1 VSGRS
6 AVLTPWIAGPGSAAS
21 PHTLG
26 AKAAR
31 LRDLAERGIPV
42 PPWIVLTTEAARAV
56 LSSVEDEISAIA
68 DAVPHAD
75 ADAARDA
82 SERIARLIGDA
93 PWPRALR
100 DRLREGLRALR
111 SDSGLAVRSSAAGED
126 GTRSSYAGQ
135 LASLLYV
142 RVDDVESAVR
152 ACWASAWSDRAILY
166 RQTRRLPTVGLAIAV
181 ILQEM
186 VESRVAGVAF
196 TADPLT
202 GSPVEFVVAGY
213 GLGDGIVSDQ
223 AETDEFV
230 RRPAGDGWHATV
242 RQKTRRSVRH
252 RGGEPGTEIVPVP
265 AEIQEHPAVTLEELD
280 TLGAYLL
287 QIERAAGRAQ
297 DVEWAID
304 GRGVLFILQARP
316 ITASPDGRLALWDDG
331 NIGESYPGITL
342 PLTYSYVRLVY
353 ERIFTR
359 ALLQIGVP
367 RRTIERASTSL
378 GQLVGTIG
386 GRLYLN
392 VLELYR
398 LYALVPGLDPAVRRW
413 EGAFGV
419 RAGDGELRLS
429 DKASAISRGEG
440 ARSRLPGQGLAR
452 LRTRSILALRF
463 LTRGRDVRRLKL
475 RMTESLRR
483 FEDVP
488 LADPCFED
496 LLERFEQIQ
505 LRCLD
510 GWALVL
516 FNDLYATY
524 FSDRLARL
532 CGEPVSANGR
542 SASAPDLR
550 HRLLR
555 GETGMESIAPLRS
568 VLALAREARNHP
580 DAASLLRARRPDKEI
595 WNEIVASPSAGSFRV
610 MAMGHI
616 RDHGHRVT
624 DELKFEA
631 ASLHEAPWMLVS
643 ILRNYLDLGL
653 EPEAMARRDRELRA
667 AAEREYRRRF
677 RGHPLR
683 AWHALWILEGARR
696 TVTDRENLAL
706 VRTRA
711 HAHLRR
717 LFRAMGDSLVRE
729 GALSR
734 ADDIFYL
741 RIEELQAY
749 ARGGL
754 PECGLEGLVML
765 RRARYAGY
773 EDLEPRHRILCRGSV
788 YGRWPP
794 ARPEPPGSREPSADN
809 ATLRGVP
816 CSAGR
821 VRGVAR
827 VIRVACAGE
836 RVDGEIL
843 VAPVTDPGWMFLMLA
858 AKGLIIERGSVLS
871 HTAIIGRELGIPTIV
886 AVEGATDRI
895 ETGDEIDM
903 DGSTGEILV
912 RRRAGSLHTD
922 LLLARNTCRH
932 GSDLAPPSRRA
943 LKSPRRG
950 ELHPQ

>member
-1 VSGRS
+1 MSGRS
-6 AVLTPWIAGPGSAAS
+6 VVLTRWIAGPGSPAS
-21 PHTLG
+21 PETLG

-31 LRDLAERGIPV
+31 LRDLAERGLPV
-42 PPWIVLTTEAARAV
+42 PPWIVLTTEAPRAV
-56 LSSVEDEISAIA
+56 LVPVEDEINAIMDEVPRG
-68 DAVPHAD
+68 DAG
-75 ADAARDA
+75 AAREA
-82 SERIARLIGDA
+82 SERIACLVRGA
-93 PWPRALR
+93 PWPRVLQYE
-100 DRLREGLRALR
+100 LREELRGLRA
-111 SDSGLAVRSSAAGED
+111 DSGFAVRSSAAGED
-126 GTRSSYAGQ
+126 GTRSSHAGQ
-135 LASLLYV
+135 LTSLLYV
-142 RVDDVESAVR
+142 HVDDVESAVR
-152 ACWASAWSDRAILY
+152 ACWASAWTDRAILY
-166 RQTRRLPTVGLAIAV
+166 RQARRLPAAGLAIAV
-181 ILQEM
+181 IIQEM
-186 VESRVAGVAF
+186 VESRAAGVAF

-202 GSPVEFVVAGY
+202 GSPAEFVVAGY

-223 AETDEFV
+223 VETDEFV
-230 RRPAGDGWHATV
+230 RRSAGGGWHATV
-242 RQKTRRSVRH
+242 RRKTRRSVRH
-252 RGGEPGTEIVPVP
+252 SGGEPGTEIGPVP
-265 AEIQEHPAVTLEELD
+265 AEIQDHPAVTPEELD

-304 GRGVLFILQARP
+304 RGGAFFILQARP

-342 PLTYSYVRLVY
+342 PLTYSYVRLAY
-353 ERIFTR
+353 ERVFTR
-359 ALLQIGVP
+359 ALRQVGVP
-367 RRTIERASTSL
+367 RKTIERASTSL

-398 LYALVPGLDPAVRRW
+398 LYALVPGLEPAVRRW

-429 DKASAISRGEG
+429 DGVPAVPDREG
-440 ARSRLPGQGLAR
+440 GRSRFPWRGLAT

-483 FEDVP
+483 LEDVP
-488 LADPCFED
+488 LADLCFED
-496 LLERFEQIQ
+496 LLERFEEIQ

-510 GWALVL
+510 DWALVL

-524 FSDRLARL
+524 FTDRLARL
-532 CGEPVSANGR
+532 CIERASADGR
-542 SASAPDLR
+542 SASAPDLH

-555 GETGMESIAPLRS
+555 GEARMESVAPLRS
-568 VLALAREARNHP
+568 VLALAYEARKRP
-580 DAASLLRARRPDKEI
+580 DVASPLRARRPDKEI
-595 WNEIVASPSAGSFRV
+595 WSEIVASPSAEAFRA
-610 MAMGHI
+610 MATRHI

-631 ASLHEAPWMLVS
+631 TSLHEEPWTLVS

-677 RGHPLR
+677 RRHPLR
-683 AWHALWILEGARR
+683 EWHALWVLDGARR
-696 TVTDRENLAL
+696 SVTDRENLAL

-711 HAHLRR
+711 HALLRR
-717 LFRAMGDSLVRE
+717 LFRAMGDSLARE

-749 ARGGL
+749 TRGGL
-754 PECGLEGLVML
+754 PECGLDGLVTL

-773 EDLEPRHRILCRGSV
+773 EGLEPRHRILCRGSV
-788 YGRWPP
+788 YRRWPP
-794 ARPEPPGSREPSADN
+794 ARPEPPVPRERSADN
-809 ATLRGVP
+809 ATLRGLP

-827 VIRVACAGE
+827 VIRAASAGE

-858 AKGLIIERGSVLS
+858 AKGLIVERGSVLS

-895 ETGDEIDM
+895 KTGDEIDM
-903 DGSTGEILV
+903 DGSTGTV
-912 RRRAGSLHTD
+912 YVAKR
-922 LLLARNTCRH
+922 
-932 GSDLAPPSRRA
+932 
-943 LKSPRRG
+943 
-950 ELHPQ
+950 